1 VLLLLALVAGAGLAC
16 AAESSES
23 PAQLGA
29 TAAPDP
35 QLTLSNAAVSAT
47 FTAGRLVSL
56 ARASAEPTV
65 DSASAITVGGDDF
78 SIELLLPNGG
88 ATATTTVLS
97 SANFSG
103 SPELQPGANA
113 SSLALLWRFKELSV
127 EVRYSLVSPTASFVE
142 KQVTEQRLFLRH

>member
-23 PAQLGA
+23 PALLGA

-35 QLTLSNAAVSAT
+35 QLTLSNAAVSAA

-56 ARASAEPTV
+56 ARATV

-127 EVRYSLVSPTASFVE
+127 QVRYSLVSPTASFVE